1 MGRLDGKIAIIT
13 GGNSG
18 IGRATARLFCREGAK
33 VVIAAR
39 RAEKNRET
47 VEEITTE
54 GGEIMA
60 IQADVS
66 KKEDCK
72 RIVEETIKK
81 YGRIDILVNNAGIAD
96 RHMPINLCT
105 EEWYEEVVRVDQ
117 FSVFYMCKY
126 VLEYMEKQGKGSIIN
141 VSSIGSQGIAGIAYS
156 AAKAAVNSMTRNIA
170 IQYAGTGIRCNA
182 VAPGPTPTELNSPE
196 QFKLFNH
203 EFAAICGRHID
214 LTLPQAQPEDQAE
227 AILFFASDASKAIT
241 GQILYVDNGTLVI
254 C

>member
-1 MGRLDGKIAIIT
+1 MARLDGKIAIIT

-18 IGRATARLFCREGAK
+18 IGRATAKLFCKEGAK
-33 VVIAAR
+33 VIIAAR
-39 RAEKNRET
+39 RTEKNQET
-47 VEEITTE
+47 VEEITAE
-54 GGEIMA
+54 GGIIMD

-81 YGRIDILVNNAGIAD
+81 FERIDILVNNAGMAD
-96 RHMPINLCT
+96 RHIPINLCT
-105 EEWYEEVVRVDQ
+105 EEWYEKVVRVDQ

-126 VLEYMEKQGKGSIIN
+126 VLEHMEKQGSGSIIN

-196 QFKLFNH
+196 QVKLFNR

-214 LTLPQAQPEDQAE
+214 LTLPEAQPEDQAE
-227 AILFFASDASKAIT
+227 AILFFASDVSKAIT